1 MLKTSMTML
10 AAAISLGAAAEQV
23 QAATSPEAAL
33 ESHGTRAAPGG
44 TWQVAHVSQWGHY
57 HQCNPSP
64 CKRLRDRHKK
74 GTGSVTE

>member
-1 MLKTSMTML
+1 VLKTSMMML
-10 AAAISLGAAAEQV
+10 TAMVLAGASAVQV
-23 QAATSPEAAL
+23 QAKATPDVTVEVGDKSAKPQE
-33 ESHGTRAAPGG
+33 

-64 CKRLRDRHKK
+64 CKKLRDRHKK

>member
-1 MLKTSMTML
+1 MLKTSMMML
-10 AAAISLGAAAEQV
+10 AAMIVVGGSGLQAQAATAPDVSLGAGGGL
-23 QAATSPEAAL
+23 T
-33 ESHGTRAAPGG
+33 ESQE
-44 TWQVAHVSQWGHY
+44 TWEVAHVSQWGHY